1 VFGQADECT
10 AAVIR
15 PVMESA
21 GEPSGRT
28 SFLVHHEGAPMATR
42 VDHGDEGAVVRA
54 GRDDRNTEVAE
65 SEERSRRGKVAGET
79 DDLRVMTEKRVPLPL
94 GEIGIGVDGSG
105 IASDPAFVDVDSGVE
120 SSEHLLDQS
129 NLSVVV
135 DGFAPSRL
143 NCGLRLEYTLNMSPK
158 TAPVNTVVGLRD
170 RNKAKRRDAILDST
184 MALLAELPID
194 NVTIDRIAAH
204 AELAPATVYNLMGSR
219 EEVMAACI
227 NRVLEGVVDRLLVID
242 IDADPIA
249 AASAVVDYCSAAFL
263 DQGTAFR
270 QVIGEINTFSLGG
283 LRLSFDPGQ
292 LQIAAMK
299 AAQQRGILRPDINA
313 TAVGRQ
319 IYLSFTGALHAWA
332 AGRLSDDGVRA
343 AVWHGLWSAVAA
355 GASSE
360 HRARFLRELR
370 KSGAALAKAGYARS

>member
-1 VFGQADECT
+1 
-10 AAVIR
+10 
-15 PVMESA
+15 
-21 GEPSGRT
+21 
-28 SFLVHHEGAPMATR
+28 
-42 VDHGDEGAVVRA
+42 
-54 GRDDRNTEVAE
+54 
-65 SEERSRRGKVAGET
+65 
-79 DDLRVMTEKRVPLPL
+79 
-94 GEIGIGVDGSG
+94 
-105 IASDPAFVDVDSGVE
+105 
-120 SSEHLLDQS
+120 
-129 NLSVVV
+129 
-135 DGFAPSRL
+135 
-143 NCGLRLEYTLNMSPK
+143 MSPK
-158 TAPVNTVVGLRD
+158 TASVNATVGLRD

-184 MALLAELPID
+184 MALLAELPIA

-227 NRVLEGVVDRLLVID
+227 NRVLDGVVDRLLVID

-263 DQGTAFR
+263 EQGVAFR
-270 QVIGEINTFSLGG
+270 QVISEINTVSLGG

-299 AAQQRGILRPDINA
+299 AAQKRGILRSDINA

-332 AGRLSDDGVRA
+332 GGRLSDNGVRA

-370 KSGAALAKAGYARS
+370 KSGSALAKAGYDRS